1 MESVGWNSSLR
12 FKRMRKNLQE
22 TLVLL
27 DSAPCGTGARVGVL
41 VGERADRLCSCLS
54 GTQDLRDL
62 FSSSAYLRSS
72 FLFLSSHLFLP
83 PSLPHSFPFCSRKAR
98 YLAQAKPSLQ
108 KVALGKACPRTQG
121 GSVLGFVPAGKTSA
135 AHCQCCPSST
145 GLPWPIHGLALTPLC
160 HLHALIFHSWG
171 TA

>member
-41 VGERADRLCSCLS
+41 VGERAGRLCSCLS
-54 GTQDLRDL
+54 WDPRPQGLV
-62 FSSSAYLRSS
+62 
-72 FLFLSSHLFLP
+72 LFLCIPQKQFSVPFLHVFLP

-98 YLAQAKPSLQ
+98 YSAQAKPSLQ
-108 KVALGKACPRTQG
+108 KVALGKACPRSQG
-121 GSVLGFVPAGKTSA
+121 GSVLGFVLLARPQLLIASVAPLAQGYLGPFMA
-135 AHCQCCPSST
+135 LPCPPCVT
-145 GLPWPIHGLALTPLC
+145 CMP
-160 HLHALIFHSWG
+160 
-171 TA
+171 